1 MARKSNQDAKLILEA
16 LSKLPWKWLV
26 VIGIAAYFGIH
37 ALANRAP
44 SVPIHP
50 GQVGQYMGN
59 SIVIAFASIGQY
71 LVPLFCFF
79 AALLSYINQRKKV
92 ELVKNVQHAGSF
104 DGMTWQDF
112 EMLVG
117 QAFRLQGFR
126 VLDVGGSGPDGGI
139 DLVMLKGSEK
149 FLVQC
154 KHWRAQRV
162 GVDVVRELYGVM
174 AAKGSTAGFV
184 VTSGRYTEDAVK
196 FSEGR
201 NITLIEGAKLIEMCQ
216 QARRS
221 LDSATKHNGQPKPSV
236 VQPPVC
242 QKCSSPM
249 VLRTAKQGAHI
260 GSKFWGCANY
270 PSCKNIQ
277 PVSQ

>member
-79 AALLSYINQRKKV
+79 AAFLSYINQRKKV

-162 GVDVVRELYGVM
+162 GVDVVRELYV
-174 AAKGSTAGFV
+174 SWLP
-184 VTSGRYTEDAVK
+184 RD
-196 FSEGR
+196 R
-201 NITLIEGAKLIEMCQ
+201 Q
-216 QARRS
+216 QD
-221 LDSATKHNGQPKPSV
+221 L
-236 VQPPVC
+236 
-242 QKCSSPM
+242 
-249 VLRTAKQGAHI
+249 
-260 GSKFWGCANY
+260 
-270 PSCKNIQ
+270 
-277 PVSQ
+277 